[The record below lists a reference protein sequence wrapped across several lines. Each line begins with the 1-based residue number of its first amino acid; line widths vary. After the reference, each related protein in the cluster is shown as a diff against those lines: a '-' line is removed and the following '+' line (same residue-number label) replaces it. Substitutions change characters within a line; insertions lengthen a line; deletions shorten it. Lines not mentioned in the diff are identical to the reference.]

1 MGMVGTGWQLDLMIL
16 VIFSNLKDSMTLI
29 PITSSSVLNLFL
41 NLWDDQIIK
50 GWSILPAADL
60 TLCNVTMHLS
70 SRHTGCVL
78 FISSLRWKCVSL
90 RRLQEDMLLGITF
103 PSNVHTQ
110 ILQKKPRFPPAHGR
124 HAGNMESSWLQCAT
138 SFRAKPYLVP
148 IVLLPVVGCCDH
160 YTSDSFELL
169 NSIGLKKKPRSGDLP
184 KHSAAGRRMVCY

>member
-1 MGMVGTGWQLDLMIL
+1 MRWPDNKG
-16 VIFSNLKDSMTLI
+16 LKYSPSCWSDSMQCHNAFVFKT
-29 PITSSSVLNLFL
+29 
-41 NLWDDQIIK
+41 
-50 GWSILPAADL
+50 
-60 TLCNVTMHLS
+60 H
-70 SRHTGCVL
+70 RL

-169 NSIGLKKKPRSGDLP
+169 NSIGLKKKRRSGDLP